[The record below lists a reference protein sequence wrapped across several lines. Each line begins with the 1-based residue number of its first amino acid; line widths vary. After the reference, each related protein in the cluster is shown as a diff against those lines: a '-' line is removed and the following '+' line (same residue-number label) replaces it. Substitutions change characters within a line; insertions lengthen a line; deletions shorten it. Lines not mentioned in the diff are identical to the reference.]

1 MNRTKSSLVRVMTC
15 GFFLLFALGTANAQ
29 FKAGIQGTVTD
40 TTGGLIPEAKI
51 TLVNTETG
59 KAQET
64 TTSNE
69 GFYRLSGL
77 APAKYKLT
85 VEKAGYKQKVFENV
99 SINAEA
105 VQGIDVQLE
114 VGDVSA
120 TVKIGRASCRER

>member
-1 MNRTKSSLVRVMTC
+1 MNRTLLLFVRALICGLV
-15 GFFLLFALGTANAQ
+15 LLFAITTASAQ

-40 TTGGLIPEAKI
+40 TAGGLVPEAKI

-59 KAQET
+59 KTQET
-64 TTSNE
+64 TASGE

-85 VEKAGYKQKVFENV
+85 VEKTGYKTKVFDNV
-99 SINAEA
+99 AVNAEA

-120 TVKIGRASCRER
+120 T